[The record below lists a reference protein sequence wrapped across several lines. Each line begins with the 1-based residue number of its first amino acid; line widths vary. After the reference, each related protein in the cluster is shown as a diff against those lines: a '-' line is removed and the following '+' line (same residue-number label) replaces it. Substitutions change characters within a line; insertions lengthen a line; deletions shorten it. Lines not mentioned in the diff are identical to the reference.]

1 MNTRKLGTLEV
12 SEVGLGC
19 MGMHHAYGA
28 PRDEKEM
35 EKLIH
40 KAVDLGIT
48 FFDTAELYEA
58 KGQPHGNELLVGR
71 ALAPYRGKV
80 KIATKFGLASNENH
94 ELLADSRPETVR
106 KSVEGSLQRLGVD
119 CLDLYYQHRV
129 DPKIPV
135 EEVALTMAELIKEG
149 KIAHWGMCEANA
161 EQIRKA
167 HAVCPLTAVQNR
179 YSMMARWHE
188 SLFPVLEE
196 LGIGYVAFSPLANG
210 FLSAK
215 YNSNSQFDGVSDYR
229 SIMPQFTG
237 EGVDQNQELLA
248 LLHRMA
254 KEKDATSAQIS
265 LAWMLCKKPYL
276 VPIPGSRKV
285 ERMQENADAANV
297 VLTAEEVKSL
307 DEALDTMEMSDV
319 FGGSQIKKN

>member
-1 MNTRKLGTLEV
+1 
-12 SEVGLGC
+12 

-179 YSMMARWHE
+179 YSMMTRGWE
-188 SLFPVLEE
+188 ETVFPVCEE

-210 FLSAK
+210 FLSGAYTRESK
-215 YNSNSQFDGVSDYR
+215 FDKETDFR
-229 SIMPQFTG
+229 SFLPQFQP
-237 EGVDQNQELLA
+237 ENMDAHQKLLDMIEEFA
-248 LLHRMA
+248 Y
-254 KEKDATSAQIS
+254 KKDATKAQVS
-265 LAWMLCKKPYL
+265 LAWVLAQRPFI
-276 VPIPGSRKV
+276 VPIFGTTRE
-285 ERMQENADAANV
+285 ERLLENTASV
-297 VLTAEEVKSL
+297 QISFTAEEL
-307 DEALDTMEMSDV
+307 AQLNEALSHIE
-319 FGGSQIKKN
+319 IKGVYMGAKTK

>member
-179 YSMMARWHE
+179 YSMMTRGWE
-188 SLFPVLEE
+188 ETVFPVCEE

-210 FLSAK
+210 FLSGAYTRESK
-215 YNSNSQFDGVSDYR
+215 FDKETDFR
-229 SIMPQFTG
+229 SFLPQFQP
-237 EGVDQNQELLA
+237 ENMDAHQKLLDMIEEFA
-248 LLHRMA
+248 Y
-254 KEKDATSAQIS
+254 KKDATKAQVS
-265 LAWMLCKKPYL
+265 LAWVLAQRPFV
-276 VPIPGSRKV
+276 VPIFGTTRE
-285 ERMQENADAANV
+285 ERLLENTASV
-297 VLTAEEVKSL
+297 QISFTAEEL
-307 DEALDTMEMSDV
+307 AQLNEALSHIE
-319 FGGSQIKKN
+319 IKGVYMGAKTK

>member
-40 KAVDLGIT
+40 KAVNLGIT

-94 ELLADSRPETVR
+94 ELLADSRPETIR

-161 EQIRKA
+161 EQIRKT

-179 YSMMARWHE
+179 YSMMTRGWE
-188 SLFPVLEE
+188 ETVFPVCEE

-210 FLSAK
+210 FLSGAYTRESK
-215 YNSNSQFDGVSDYR
+215 FDKETDFR
-229 SIMPQFTG
+229 SFLPQFQP
-237 EGVDQNQELLA
+237 ENIDAHQKLLDMIEEFA
-248 LLHRMA
+248 Y
-254 KEKDATSAQIS
+254 KKDATKAQVS
-265 LAWMLCKKPYL
+265 LAWVLAQRPFI
-276 VPIPGSRKV
+276 VPIFGTTKE
-285 ERMQENADAANV
+285 ERLLENTMSV
-297 VLTAEEVKSL
+297 QISFTAEEL
-307 DEALDTMEMSDV
+307 AQLNEALSHIE
-319 FGGSQIKKN
+319 IKGVYMGAKTK

>member
-179 YSMMARWHE
+179 YSMMTRGWE
-188 SLFPVLEE
+188 ETVFPVCEE

-210 FLSAK
+210 FLSGAYTRESK
-215 YNSNSQFDGVSDYR
+215 FDKETDFR
-229 SIMPQFTG
+229 SFLPQFQP
-237 EGVDQNQELLA
+237 ENMDAHQKLLDMIEEFA
-248 LLHRMA
+248 Y
-254 KEKDATSAQIS
+254 KKDATKAQVS
-265 LAWMLCKKPYL
+265 LAWVLAQRPFI
-276 VPIPGSRKV
+276 VPIFGTTRE
-285 ERMQENADAANV
+285 ERLLENTMSV
-297 VLTAEEVKSL
+297 QISFTAEEL
-307 DEALDTMEMSDV
+307 AQLNEALSHIE
-319 FGGSQIKKN
+319 IKGVYMGAKTK